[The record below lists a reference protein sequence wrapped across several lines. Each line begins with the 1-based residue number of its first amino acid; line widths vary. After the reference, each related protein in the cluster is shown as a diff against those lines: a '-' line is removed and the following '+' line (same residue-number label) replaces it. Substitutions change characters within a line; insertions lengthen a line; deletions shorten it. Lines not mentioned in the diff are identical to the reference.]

1 MNDSIVIIPTYNEK
15 ENIVEIIEAVFQLAV
30 PFDVLIID
38 DNSPDGTGEMV
49 TELISKPENSNRL
62 HLIKRPSKSG
72 LGTAYLEGFAF
83 SLDKGYEYICEMDA
97 DFSHNPEDLIKLRS
111 ACKDD
116 EYDVAIGSRYI
127 SGVNVVNWPLNRVL
141 LSISASRYVKMVTG
155 MPVEDPTAGFICYS
169 KKVLQKIDL
178 RKVEFIGY
186 AFQIEMKHIAWKAG
200 FKMIEIPIIFTDR
213 VRGKSKMSTSIFK
226 EAFFGV
232 IGMRFSGKDKVK
244 H

>member
-97 DFSHNPEDLIKLRS
+97 DFSHNPEDLVKLRS
-111 ACKDD
+111 ACKDAG
-116 EYDVAIGSRYI
+116 YDVAIGSRYI

-155 MPVEDPTAGFICYS
+155 MPVKDPTAGFICYS
-169 KKVLQKIDL
+169 RKVLQKIDL
-178 RKVEFIGY
+178 SKVEFIGY

>member
-1 MNDSIVIIPTYNEK
+1 LNDLIVIIPTYNEK

-97 DFSHNPEDLIKLRS
+97 DFSHNPKDLVKLRS

-169 KKVLQKIDL
+169 RKVLQKIDL

>member
-97 DFSHNPEDLIKLRS
+97 DFSHNPKDLVKLRS

-169 KKVLQKIDL
+169 RKVLQKIDL

>member
-169 KKVLQKIDL
+169 RKVLQKIDL

>member
-49 TELISKPENSNRL
+49 SELISKPENSNRL

-97 DFSHNPEDLIKLRS
+97 DFSHNPKDLVKLRS

-169 KKVLQKIDL
+169 RKVLQKIDL

-232 IGMRFSGKDKVK
+232 ISMRFSGKDKVK